1 MLTDLFDFDELKT
14 RQSFEIK
21 RYRDSLYRGEIV
33 DDMRHGQGVC
43 MYETGRVYE
52 GHWAADKRHGK
63 GYERFSNGNQYLGD
77 FDQGR
82 VTGRGIYSWVSGES

>member
-1 MLTDLFDFDELKT
+1 
-14 RQSFEIK
+14 
-21 RYRDSLYRGEIV
+21 
-33 DDMRHGQGVC
+33 

-82 VTGRGIYSWVSGES
+82 VTGRGIYSWVSGESYEGGW